1 MAAPIK
7 DTSADKDSENI
18 ELQLLLEAI
27 FLKYGYDFKNYS
39 RAHLKRRIK
48 HRLALCGFESISELQ
63 HKILYDSAHLETLLM
78 DLSINVTEMFR
89 DPTFYL
95 AVRQELIPMLKTY
108 PFVKIWHAGCSSGE
122 EVYSMAIVLH
132 EEGIYD
138 RTQLYATDFNDQ
150 IIRRAREAT
159 YPVSLIKDY
168 TANYQKAGGQSSFAE
183 YYTAKYDCALLS
195 KMLKDRIVF
204 ADHNL
209 VTDGVFGEMHLIFC
223 RNVLIYF
230 NKELQ
235 NRVIG
240 LFRDSLVPGGFLCL
254 GSKESLQFTEH
265 ADAFEPLIE
274 SERIYRKKF
283 LPEG

>member
-1 MAAPIK
+1 M
-7 DTSADKDSENI
+7 
-18 ELQLLLEAI
+18 
-27 FLKYGYDFKNYS
+27 
-39 RAHLKRRIK
+39 KR
-48 HRLALCGFESISELQ
+48 
-63 HKILYDSAHLETLLM
+63 
-78 DLSINVTEMFR
+78 
-89 DPTFYL
+89 
-95 AVRQELIPMLKTY
+95 
-108 PFVKIWHAGCSSGE
+108 
-122 EVYSMAIVLH
+122 
-132 EEGIYD
+132 GIYD